1 MATEFSPEVL
11 NSLEKF
17 NQETV
22 KIEPVNSGLVKNPD
36 QQDANYWNIARDMAL
51 SAPQGVFNA
60 IEEQGDFIDE
70 NIISLGGLEFTKEQ
84 ALLLVSPQAVVD
96 LEKQKKENSKLRFQ
110 DFIPTF
116 VPPSKWKSEEYSK
129 KRQLPTFHKPE
140 TLAGNMTEG
149 ISRFLTGYAG
159 PAKFLKGAG
168 LAGTSLKGTS
178 RALVGGAVA
187 DLTVFDPN
195 EGRLSDMLIEFDS
208 PVLNNA
214 VTQYLATDKNDG
226 EMEGR
231 LKNVLEGF
239 GLGGITESIFYG
251 IKGFKQMKKTKDLDK
266 RADLQKRTDQIIK
279 DAQKGKKTKRLR
291 KLALEDNDAI
301 NTKEALKVITKS
313 KETAKKDAELWIKKI
328 LNTKSLTSGEQVL
341 RTIDNIVDNGFD
353 DITKEFLENDVLAN
367 DVALELAEIA
377 GRDQKEVLKAITK
390 EGVRSKDATVRM
402 LTNKMFLQQLGQDYI
417 DVSAKYL
424 DEFGENVDNW
434 SKESKEEMALRGK
447 VIQETT
453 YALKEQIRS
462 AARVTQA
469 GRIKVTRSGGKILEV
484 EDIAKNIKNFNANPA
499 VLAKKIK
506 DMKPKDAI
514 DEISKTKSQKFIEVF
529 NSLYINSLLSGTY
542 THAVNFL
549 SNSYELLLKPAEQI
563 AGGIVTANIRSIRTG
578 ASQYFGMMFTI
589 GDTFNA
595 VRIAFKQGDAV
606 LDPLARTQDNLRII
620 NGKAVRPISGSNLG
634 FDGRAGTW
642 IDRLGLI
649 SELPTRL
656 LMSSDELFKQ
666 LNYRGRL
673 FANAIDNTLELG
685 LDVSSKEGKANIDRI
700 FKEGFDKNGMANVKD
715 NPIAAESLQQARVA
729 TFTNSLE
736 DGRLLNIGGSW
747 QKFLRNSPYL
757 RFLTP
762 FVRTPT
768 NLWRQFETRIPVYGS
783 FTKPMRDL
791 WRTGDRRARA
801 EVLGRQVFGISA
813 ALYAFHL
820 TQSSV
825 KDKNG
830 NIYPKITGN
839 GPKDFNIKKTWMNNG
854 WQPYSIAE
862 VKDDGTITYKQ
873 YNRMDPRF
881 YLFGIAADI
890 NENNLSIN
898 DEDKENMF
906 AVMALSAMRSAI
918 NKSYVRG
925 LSDAFELAQ
934 RTTPEN
940 LEKYIGRQFAN
951 AIPYQALIGQGIPGI
966 TEYDSD
972 MLEARSFVDEII
984 KKTPLI
990 TKTDYLE
997 PRRDILTGEPI
1008 VRNPNAVY
1016 FNPEGAIS
1024 FLSFTQGPILVGK
1037 ESQLKDDPVVLEI
1050 ARLKVPL
1057 SEPRKIIDKVEL
1069 LDYKIDGQSA
1079 YGYWTERVG
1088 KTKIR
1093 GLTLK
1098 EKLATTFESLSYKR
1112 QQDGNLDFD
1121 GNKKRIIQRIF
1132 EVYKKQAFGDVLEK
1146 YEQLNEDLLNA
1157 KKEKYGFLQPMR
1169 LGDVKEQPKELLP
1182 RQ

>member
-70 NIISLGGLEFTKEQ
+70 NIISLGGLEFGDK
-84 ALLLVSPQAVVD
+84 D
-96 LEKQKKENSKLRFQ
+96 GKLTFK

-251 IKGFKQMKKTKDLDK
+251 IKGFKQMKKTKDLEK
-266 RADLQKRTDQIIK
+266 RAVLQKKTDLVIK

-291 KLALEDNDAI
+291 KLALENNDAI
-301 NTKEALKVITKS
+301 DTKEALKVITKS

-417 DVSAKYL
+417 DVSKKYL

-563 AGGIVTANIRSIRTG
+563 AGGIVTANVRSIRTG

>member
-36 QQDANYWNIARDMAL
+36 QEDANYWNIARDMAL

-60 IEEQGDFIDE
+60 IEEQGDFLDE
-70 NIISLGGLEFTKEQ
+70 NIISLGGLEFGDQ
-84 ALLLVSPQAVVD
+84 D
-96 LEKQKKENSKLRFQ
+96 GKLTFK

-116 VPPSKWKSEEYSK
+116 VPPSKWKTEEYSK

-159 PAKFLKGAG
+159 PAKFLKSAG
-168 LAGTSLKGTS
+168 LGGTAIRRTG
-178 RALVGGAVA
+178 RALIGGAVA

-195 EGRLSDMLIEFDS
+195 EGRLSDMLVEFDS

-214 VTQYLATDKNDG
+214 VTQYLATDKEDG

-231 LKNVLEGF
+231 LKNVLEGMA
-239 GLGGITESIFYG
+239 LGGVAESIFYG
-251 IKGFKQMKKTKDLDK
+251 IKGFKQMKKTKDLEK
-266 RADLQKRTDQIIK
+266 RAVLQKKTDQVIK

-291 KLALEDNDAI
+291 KLALENNDAI

-341 RTIDNIVDNGFD
+341 RTIDNVVDNGFD
-353 DITKEFLENDVLAN
+353 DITKEFLENDKLAN
-367 DVALELAEIA
+367 EVALELAEIA

-390 EGVRSKDATVRM
+390 EGVRSKDGTVRM
-402 LTNKMFLQQLGQDYI
+402 LTNKMFLQQLGQDFI
-417 DVSAKYL
+417 DVSKRYL

-434 SKESKEEMALRGK
+434 SKQSKEEIALRGK
-447 VIQETT
+447 VIQEVT
-453 YALKEQIRS
+453 YALKEQIRN
-462 AARVTQA
+462 AARITQA
-469 GRIKVTRSGGKILEV
+469 GNIKVTRSGGKILEV

-506 DMKPKDAI
+506 DMKPKDAVN
-514 DEISKTKSQKFIEVF
+514 EISKTRSQKAIEVF

-563 AGGIVTANIRSIRTG
+563 AGGIVTANMRSIRTG

-595 VRIAFKQGDAV
+595 VRIAFKQGDAI

-642 IDRLGLI
+642 IDRLGI
-649 SELPTRL
+649 IAELPTRL

-673 FANAIDNTLELG
+673 YANAVDNTLELG
-685 LDVSSKEGKANIDRI
+685 LDISSKEGRANIDRI

-768 NLWRQFETRIPVYGS
+768 NLWRQFETRIPVYGA

-813 ALYAFHL
+813 ALYAYHL
-820 TQSSV
+820 TQASV

-839 GPKDFNIKKTWMNNG
+839 GPKDFNIKKTWLNNG
-854 WQPYSIAE
+854 WQPYSIARE
-862 VKDDGTITYKQ
+862 NEDGTITYLQ

-890 NENNLSIN
+890 NENSLSIN

-906 AVMALSAMRSAI
+906 AVMGLSAMRSAI

-940 LEKYIGRQFAN
+940 LEKYVGRQFAN

-966 TEYDSD
+966 TEYDTD
-972 MLEARSFVDEII
+972 MLEARGFVDEII

-997 PRRDILTGEPI
+997 PRRDILTGDPI
-1008 VRNPNAVY
+1008 VRNPNSIY
-1016 FNPEGAIS
+1016 FNPEGGIS

-1037 ESQLKDDPVVLEI
+1037 ESQLKDDPVTLEI
-1050 ARLKVPL
+1050 ARLKVIL
-1057 SEPRKIIDKVEL
+1057 SEPKKIIDNIEL

-1079 YGYWTERVG
+1079 YDYWTERVG
-1088 KTKIR
+1088 KTKVR

-1098 EKLATTFESLSYKR
+1098 EKLERTFESLSYKR

-1132 EVYKKQAFGDVLEK
+1132 EVHKKQAFDDVLEK
-1146 YEQLNEDLLNA
+1146 YKKLEEDLLNA

>member
-36 QQDANYWNIARDMAL
+36 QEDANYWNIARDMAL

-60 IEEQGDFIDE
+60 IEEQGDFLDE
-70 NIISLGGLEFTKEQ
+70 NIISLGGLEFGDQ
-84 ALLLVSPQAVVD
+84 D
-96 LEKQKKENSKLRFQ
+96 GKLTFK

-116 VPPSKWKSEEYSK
+116 VPPSKWKTEEYSK

-168 LAGTSLKGTS
+168 LGGTAIRRTG
-178 RALVGGAVA
+178 RALIGGAVA

-195 EGRLSDMLIEFDS
+195 EGRLSDMLVEFDS

-214 VTQYLATDKNDG
+214 VTQYLATDKEDG

-231 LKNVLEGF
+231 LKNVLEGMA
-239 GLGGITESIFYG
+239 LGGVAESIFYG
-251 IKGFKQMKKTKDLDK
+251 IKGFKQMKKTKDLEK
-266 RADLQKRTDQIIK
+266 RAVLQKKTDQVIK

-291 KLALEDNDAI
+291 KLALENNDAI

-341 RTIDNIVDNGFD
+341 RTIDNVVDNGFD
-353 DITKEFLENDVLAN
+353 DITKEFLENDKLAN
-367 DVALELAEIA
+367 EVALELAEIA

-390 EGVRSKDATVRM
+390 EGVRSKDGTVRM
-402 LTNKMFLQQLGQDYI
+402 LTNKMFLQQLGQDFI
-417 DVSAKYL
+417 DVSKRYL

-434 SKESKEEMALRGK
+434 SKQSKEEIALRGK
-447 VIQETT
+447 VIQEVT
-453 YALKEQIRS
+453 YALKEQIRN
-462 AARVTQA
+462 AARITQA
-469 GRIKVTRSGGKILEV
+469 GNIKVTRSGGKILEV

-506 DMKPKDAI
+506 DMKPKDAVN
-514 DEISKTKSQKFIEVF
+514 EISKTRSQKAIEVF

-563 AGGIVTANIRSIRTG
+563 AGGIVTANMRSIRTG

-595 VRIAFKQGDAV
+595 VRIAFKQGDAI

-642 IDRLGLI
+642 IDRLGI
-649 SELPTRL
+649 IAELPTRL

-673 FANAIDNTLELG
+673 YANAVDNTLELG
-685 LDVSSKEGKANIDRI
+685 LDISSKEGRANIDRI

-768 NLWRQFETRIPVYGS
+768 NLWRQFETRIPVYGA

-813 ALYAFHL
+813 ALYAYHL
-820 TQSSV
+820 TQASV

-839 GPKDFNIKKTWMNNG
+839 GPKDFNIKKTWLNNG
-854 WQPYSIAE
+854 WQPYSIARE
-862 VKDDGTITYKQ
+862 NKDGTITYLQ

-890 NENNLSIN
+890 NENSLSIN

-906 AVMALSAMRSAI
+906 AVMGLSAMRSAI

-940 LEKYIGRQFAN
+940 LEKYVGRQFAN

-966 TEYDSD
+966 TEYDTD
-972 MLEARSFVDEII
+972 MLEARGFVDELI

-1008 VRNPNAVY
+1008 VRNPNSIY
-1016 FNPEGAIS
+1016 FNPEGGIS

-1037 ESQLKDDPVVLEI
+1037 ESQLKDDPVTLEI
-1050 ARLKVPL
+1050 ARLKVAL
-1057 SEPRKIIDKVEL
+1057 SEPRKIIDNIEL

-1079 YGYWTERVG
+1079 YDYWTERVG
-1088 KTKIR
+1088 KTKVR

-1098 EKLATTFESLSYKR
+1098 EKLERTFESLSYKR

-1132 EVYKKQAFGDVLEK
+1132 EVHKKQAFGDVLEK
-1146 YEQLNEDLLNA
+1146 YKKLEEDLLNA

>member
-36 QQDANYWNIARDMAL
+36 QEDANYWNIARDMAL

-60 IEEQGDFIDE
+60 IEEQGDFLDE
-70 NIISLGGLEFTKEQ
+70 NIISLGGLEFGDQ
-84 ALLLVSPQAVVD
+84 D
-96 LEKQKKENSKLRFQ
+96 GKLTFK

-116 VPPSKWKSEEYSK
+116 VPPSKWKTEEYSK

-168 LAGTSLKGTS
+168 LGGTAIRRTG
-178 RALVGGAVA
+178 RALIGGAVA

-195 EGRLSDMLIEFDS
+195 EGRLSDMLVEFDS

-214 VTQYLATDKNDG
+214 VTQYLATDKEDG

-231 LKNVLEGF
+231 LKNVLEGMA
-239 GLGGITESIFYG
+239 LGGVAESIFYG
-251 IKGFKQMKKTKDLDK
+251 IKGFKQMKKTKDLEK
-266 RADLQKRTDQIIK
+266 RAVLQKKTDLVIK

-291 KLALEDNDAI
+291 KLALENNDAI
-301 NTKEALKVITKS
+301 DTKEALKVITKS

-341 RTIDNIVDNGFD
+341 RTIDNVVDNGFD
-353 DITKEFLENDVLAN
+353 NITKEFLENDKLAN
-367 DVALELAEIA
+367 EVALELAEIA

-390 EGVRSKDATVRM
+390 EGVRSKDGTVRM
-402 LTNKMFLQQLGQDYI
+402 LTNKMFLQQLGQDFI
-417 DVSAKYL
+417 DVSKKYL

-434 SKESKEEMALRGK
+434 SKQSKEEIALRGK
-447 VIQETT
+447 VIQEVT
-453 YALKEQIRS
+453 YALKEQIRN
-462 AARVTQA
+462 AARITQA
-469 GRIKVTRSGGKILEV
+469 GNIKVTRSGGKILEV

-506 DMKPKDAI
+506 DMKPKDAVN
-514 DEISKTKSQKFIEVF
+514 EISKTRSQKGIEVF

-563 AGGIVTANIRSIRTG
+563 AGGIVTANMRSIRTG

-595 VRIAFKQGDAV
+595 VRIAFKQGDAI

-642 IDRLGLI
+642 IDRLGI
-649 SELPTRL
+649 IAELPTRL

-673 FANAIDNTLELG
+673 YANAVDNTLELG
-685 LDVSSKEGKANIDRI
+685 LDISSKEGRANIDRI

-783 FTKPMRDL
+783 FTKPMKDL

-813 ALYAFHL
+813 ALYAWHL
-820 TQSSV
+820 TQASV

-839 GPKDFNIKKTWMNNG
+839 GPKDFDIKKTWMNNG
-854 WQPYSIAE
+854 WQPYSIARE
-862 VKDDGTITYKQ
+862 NEDGTITYLQ

-881 YLFGIAADI
+881 YLFGIAADMS
-890 NENNLSIN
+890 ENSNSIN
-898 DEDKENMF
+898 DEDKESMF
-906 AVMALSAMRSAI
+906 AVIGLSAMRSAI

-925 LSDAFELAQ
+925 LSDTFELMQ
-934 RTTPEN
+934 RTTPEK
-940 LEKYIGRQFAN
+940 LEKYVGRQFAN

-966 TEYDSD
+966 TEYDTD
-972 MLEARSFVDEII
+972 MLEARGFVDELI

-1008 VRNPNAVY
+1008 VRNPNSIY
-1016 FNPEGAIS
+1016 FNPEGGIS

-1037 ESQLKDDPVVLEI
+1037 KSQLKDDPVTLEI
-1050 ARLKVPL
+1050 ARLKVAL
-1057 SEPRKIIDKVEL
+1057 SEPRKIIDNIEL

-1079 YGYWTERVG
+1079 YDYWTERVG
-1088 KTKIR
+1088 KTKVR

-1098 EKLATTFESLSYKR
+1098 EKLERTFESLSYKR

-1132 EVYKKQAFGDVLEK
+1132 EVHKKQAFGDVLEK
-1146 YEQLNEDLLNA
+1146 YKKLEEDLLNA

>member
-417 DVSAKYL
+417 DISKKYL

-906 AVMALSAMRSAI
+906 SVMALSAMRSAI

-1169 LGDVKEQPKELLP
+1169 LGDVKEQSKELLP

>member
-417 DVSAKYL
+417 DISKKYL

>member
-36 QQDANYWNIARDMAL
+36 QEDANYWNIARDMAL

-60 IEEQGDFIDE
+60 IEEQGDFLDE
-70 NIISLGGLEFTKEQ
+70 NIISLGGLEFGDQ
-84 ALLLVSPQAVVD
+84 D
-96 LEKQKKENSKLRFQ
+96 GKLTFK

-116 VPPSKWKSEEYSK
+116 VPPSKWKTEEYSK

-168 LAGTSLKGTS
+168 LGGTAIRRTG
-178 RALVGGAVA
+178 RALIGGAVA

-195 EGRLSDMLIEFDS
+195 EGRLSDMLVEFDS

-214 VTQYLATDKNDG
+214 VTQYLATDKEDG

-231 LKNVLEGF
+231 LKNVLEGMA
-239 GLGGITESIFYG
+239 LGGVAESIFYG
-251 IKGFKQMKKTKDLDK
+251 IKGFKQMKKTKDLEK
-266 RADLQKRTDQIIK
+266 RAVLQKKTDLVIK

-291 KLALEDNDAI
+291 KLALENNDAI

-341 RTIDNIVDNGFD
+341 RTIDNVVDNGFD
-353 DITKEFLENDVLAN
+353 DITKEFLENDKLAN
-367 DVALELAEIA
+367 EVALELAEIA

-390 EGVRSKDATVRM
+390 EGVRSKDGTVRM
-402 LTNKMFLQQLGQDYI
+402 LTNKMFLQQLGQDFI
-417 DVSAKYL
+417 DVSKKYL

-434 SKESKEEMALRGK
+434 SKQSKEEIALRGK
-447 VIQETT
+447 VIQEVT
-453 YALKEQIRS
+453 YALKEQIRN
-462 AARVTQA
+462 AARITQA
-469 GRIKVTRSGGKILEV
+469 GNIKVTRSGGKILEV

-506 DMKPKDAI
+506 DMKPKDAVN
-514 DEISKTKSQKFIEVF
+514 EISKTRSQKAIEVF

-563 AGGIVTANIRSIRTG
+563 AGGIVTANMRSIRTG

-595 VRIAFKQGDAV
+595 VRIAFKQGDAI

-642 IDRLGLI
+642 IDRLGI
-649 SELPTRL
+649 IAELPTRL

-673 FANAIDNTLELG
+673 YANAVDNTLELG
-685 LDVSSKEGKANIDRI
+685 LDISSKEGRANIDRI

-768 NLWRQFETRIPVYGS
+768 NLWRQFETRIPVYGA

-813 ALYAFHL
+813 ALYAYHL
-820 TQSSV
+820 TQASV

-839 GPKDFNIKKTWMNNG
+839 GPKDFNIKKTWLNNG
-854 WQPYSIAE
+854 WQPYSIARE
-862 VKDDGTITYKQ
+862 NEDGTITYLQ

-881 YLFGIAADI
+881 YLFGIAADMS
-890 NENNLSIN
+890 ENSNSIN
-898 DEDKENMF
+898 DEDKESMF
-906 AVMALSAMRSAI
+906 AVIGLSAMRSAI

-940 LEKYIGRQFAN
+940 LEKYVGRQFAN

-966 TEYDSD
+966 TEYDTD
-972 MLEARSFVDEII
+972 MLEARGFVDELI

-997 PRRDILTGEPI
+997 PRRDILTGDPI
-1008 VRNPNAVY
+1008 VRNPNSIY
-1016 FNPEGAIS
+1016 FNPEGGIS

-1037 ESQLKDDPVVLEI
+1037 ESQLKDDPVTLEI
-1050 ARLKVPL
+1050 ARLKVAL
-1057 SEPRKIIDKVEL
+1057 SEPRKIIDNIEL

-1079 YGYWTERVG
+1079 YDYWTERVG
-1088 KTKIR
+1088 KTKVR

-1098 EKLATTFESLSYKR
+1098 EKLERTFESLSYKR

-1132 EVYKKQAFGDVLEK
+1132 EVHKKQAFGDVLEK
-1146 YEQLNEDLLNA
+1146 YKKLEEDLLNA

>member
-36 QQDANYWNIARDMAL
+36 QEDANYWNIARDMAL

-60 IEEQGDFIDE
+60 IEEQGDFLDE
-70 NIISLGGLEFTKEQ
+70 NIISLGGLEFGDQ
-84 ALLLVSPQAVVD
+84 D
-96 LEKQKKENSKLRFQ
+96 GKLTFK

-116 VPPSKWKSEEYSK
+116 VPPSKWKTEEYSK

-168 LAGTSLKGTS
+168 LGGTAIRRTG
-178 RALVGGAVA
+178 RALIGGAVA

-195 EGRLSDMLIEFDS
+195 EGRLSDMLVEFDS

-214 VTQYLATDKNDG
+214 VTQYLATDKEDG

-231 LKNVLEGF
+231 LKNVLEGMA
-239 GLGGITESIFYG
+239 LGGVAESIFYG
-251 IKGFKQMKKTKDLDK
+251 IKGFKQMKKTKDLEK
-266 RADLQKRTDQIIK
+266 RAVLQKKTDQVIK

-291 KLALEDNDAI
+291 KLALENNDAI
-301 NTKEALKVITKS
+301 DTKEALKVITKS

-353 DITKEFLENDVLAN
+353 DITKEFLENDKLAN
-367 DVALELAEIA
+367 EVALELAEIA

-390 EGVRSKDATVRM
+390 EGVRSKDGTVRM
-402 LTNKMFLQQLGQDYI
+402 LTNKMFLQQLGQDFI
-417 DVSAKYL
+417 DVSKKYL

-434 SKESKEEMALRGK
+434 SKESKEEIALRGK
-447 VIQETT
+447 VIQEVT
-453 YALKEQIRS
+453 YALKEQIRN
-462 AARVTQA
+462 AARITQA
-469 GRIKVTRSGGKILEV
+469 GNIKVTRSGGKILEV

-499 VLAKKIK
+499 VLAKKLK

-514 DEISKTKSQKFIEVF
+514 NEISKTRSQKAIEVF

-563 AGGIVTANIRSIRTG
+563 AGGILTANMRSIRTG

-595 VRIAFKQGDAV
+595 VRIAFKQGDAI

-642 IDRLGLI
+642 IDRLGI
-649 SELPTRL
+649 IAELPTRL

-673 FANAIDNTLELG
+673 YANAVNNTLELG
-685 LDVSSKEGKANIDRI
+685 LDISSKEGRANIDRI

-715 NPIAAESLQQARVA
+715 NDIAADALQQSRVA

-768 NLWRQFETRIPVYGS
+768 NLWRQFETRIPVYGA

-813 ALYAFHL
+813 ALYAYHL

-839 GPKDFNIKKTWMNNG
+839 GPKDFNIKKTWLNNG
-854 WQPYSIAE
+854 WQPYSIARE
-862 VKDDGTITYKQ
+862 NEDGTITYLQ

-890 NENNLSIN
+890 NENSLSIN

-906 AVMALSAMRSAI
+906 AVMGLSAMRSAI

-966 TEYDSD
+966 TEYDTD
-972 MLEARSFVDEII
+972 MLEARGFVDEII

-1008 VRNPNAVY
+1008 VRNPNSIY
-1016 FNPEGAIS
+1016 FNPEGGIS

-1037 ESQLKDDPVVLEI
+1037 ESQLKDDPVTLEI
-1050 ARLKVPL
+1050 ARLKVAL
-1057 SEPRKIIDKVEL
+1057 SEPRKIIDNIEL

-1079 YGYWTERVG
+1079 YDYWTERVG
-1088 KTKIR
+1088 KTKVR

-1098 EKLATTFESLSYKR
+1098 EKLERTFESLSYKR

-1132 EVYKKQAFGDVLEK
+1132 EVHKKQAFGDVLEK
-1146 YEQLNEDLLNA
+1146 YKKLEEDLLNA

>member
-36 QQDANYWNIARDMAL
+36 QEDANYWNIARDMAL

-60 IEEQGDFIDE
+60 IEEQGDFLDE
-70 NIISLGGLEFTKEQ
+70 NIISLGGLEFGDQ
-84 ALLLVSPQAVVD
+84 D
-96 LEKQKKENSKLRFQ
+96 GKLTFK

-116 VPPSKWKSEEYSK
+116 VPPSKWKTEEYSK

-168 LAGTSLKGTS
+168 LGGTAIRRTG
-178 RALVGGAVA
+178 RALIGGAVA

-195 EGRLSDMLIEFDS
+195 EGRLSDMLVEFDS

-214 VTQYLATDKNDG
+214 VTQYLATDKEDC

-231 LKNVLEGF
+231 LKNVLEGMA
-239 GLGGITESIFYG
+239 LGGLAESIFYG
-251 IKGFKQMKKTKDLDK
+251 IKGFKQMKKTKDLEK
-266 RADLQKRTDQIIK
+266 RAVLQKKTDQVIK

-291 KLALEDNDAI
+291 KLALENNDAI
-301 NTKEALKVITKS
+301 DTKEALKVITKS

-353 DITKEFLENDVLAN
+353 DITKEFLENDKLAN
-367 DVALELAEIA
+367 EVALELAEIA

-390 EGVRSKDATVRM
+390 EGVRSKDGTVRM
-402 LTNKMFLQQLGQDYI
+402 LTNKMFLQQLGQDFI
-417 DVSAKYL
+417 DVSKKYL

-434 SKESKEEMALRGK
+434 SKQSKEEIALRGK
-447 VIQETT
+447 VIQEVT
-453 YALKEQIRS
+453 YALKEQIRN
-462 AARVTQA
+462 AARITQA
-469 GRIKVTRSGGKILEV
+469 GNIKVTRSGGKILEV

-514 DEISKTKSQKFIEVF
+514 NEISKTRSQKAIEVF

-563 AGGIVTANIRSIRTG
+563 AGGILTANMRSIRTG

-595 VRIAFKQGDAV
+595 VRIAFKQGDAI

-642 IDRLGLI
+642 IDRLGI
-649 SELPTRL
+649 IAELPTRL

-673 FANAIDNTLELG
+673 YANAVNNTLELG
-685 LDVSSKEGKANIDRI
+685 LDISSKEGRANIDRI

-715 NPIAAESLQQARVA
+715 NDIAADALQQSRVA

-768 NLWRQFETRIPVYGS
+768 NLWRQFETRIPVYGA

-813 ALYAFHL
+813 ALYAYHL
-820 TQSSV
+820 TQASV

-839 GPKDFNIKKTWMNNG
+839 GPKDFNIKKTWLNNG
-854 WQPYSIAE
+854 WQPYSIARE
-862 VKDDGTITYKQ
+862 NEDGTITYLQ

-890 NENNLSIN
+890 NENSLSIN

-906 AVMALSAMRSAI
+906 AVMGLSAMRSAI

-966 TEYDSD
+966 TEYDTD
-972 MLEARSFVDEII
+972 MLEARGFVDEII

-1008 VRNPNAVY
+1008 VRNPNSIY
-1016 FNPEGAIS
+1016 FNPEGGIS

-1037 ESQLKDDPVVLEI
+1037 ESQLKDDPVTLEI
-1050 ARLKVPL
+1050 ARLKVAL
-1057 SEPRKIIDKVEL
+1057 SEPRKIIDNIEL

-1079 YGYWTERVG
+1079 YDYWTERVG
-1088 KTKIR
+1088 KTKVR

-1098 EKLATTFESLSYKR
+1098 EKLERTFESLSYKR

-1132 EVYKKQAFGDVLEK
+1132 EVHKKQAFDDVLEK
-1146 YEQLNEDLLNA
+1146 YKKLEEDLLNA

>member
-36 QQDANYWNIARDMAL
+36 QEDANYWNIARDMAL

-60 IEEQGDFIDE
+60 IEEQGDFLDE
-70 NIISLGGLEFTKEQ
+70 NIISLGGLEFGDQ
-84 ALLLVSPQAVVD
+84 D
-96 LEKQKKENSKLRFQ
+96 GKLTFK

-116 VPPSKWKSEEYSK
+116 VPPSKWKTEEYSK

-159 PAKFLKGAG
+159 PAKFLKSAG
-168 LAGTSLKGTS
+168 LGGTAIRRTG
-178 RALVGGAVA
+178 RALIGGAVA

-195 EGRLSDMLIEFDS
+195 EGRLSDMLVEFDS

-214 VTQYLATDKNDG
+214 VTQYLATDKEDG

-231 LKNVLEGF
+231 LKNVLEGMA
-239 GLGGITESIFYG
+239 LGGVAESIFYG
-251 IKGFKQMKKTKDLDK
+251 IKGFKQMKKTKDLEK
-266 RADLQKRTDQIIK
+266 RAVLQKKTDLVIK

-291 KLALEDNDAI
+291 KLALENNDAI
-301 NTKEALKVITKS
+301 DTKEALKVITKS

-341 RTIDNIVDNGFD
+341 RTIDNVVDNGFD
-353 DITKEFLENDVLAN
+353 DITKEFLENDKLAN
-367 DVALELAEIA
+367 EVALELAEIA

-390 EGVRSKDATVRM
+390 EGVRSKDGTVRM
-402 LTNKMFLQQLGQDYI
+402 LTNKMFLQQLGQDFI
-417 DVSAKYL
+417 DVSKRYL

-434 SKESKEEMALRGK
+434 SKQSKEEIALRGK
-447 VIQETT
+447 VIQEVT
-453 YALKEQIRS
+453 YALKEQIRN
-462 AARVTQA
+462 AARITQA
-469 GRIKVTRSGGKILEV
+469 GNIKVTRSGGKILEV

-506 DMKPKDAI
+506 DMKPKDAVN
-514 DEISKTKSQKFIEVF
+514 EISKTRSQKAIEVF

-563 AGGIVTANIRSIRTG
+563 AGGIVTANMRSIRTG

-595 VRIAFKQGDAV
+595 VRIAFKQGDAI

-642 IDRLGLI
+642 IDRLGI
-649 SELPTRL
+649 IAELPTRL

-673 FANAIDNTLELG
+673 YANAVDNTLELG
-685 LDVSSKEGKANIDRI
+685 LDISSKEGRANIDRI

-783 FTKPMRDL
+783 FTKPMKDL

-813 ALYAFHL
+813 ALYAYHL
-820 TQSSV
+820 TQASV

-839 GPKDFNIKKTWMNNG
+839 GPKDFNIKKTWLNNG
-854 WQPYSIAE
+854 WQPYSIARE
-862 VKDDGTITYKQ
+862 NEDGTITYLQ

-890 NENNLSIN
+890 NENSLSIN

-906 AVMALSAMRSAI
+906 AVMGLSAMRSAI

-940 LEKYIGRQFAN
+940 LEKYVGRQFAN

-966 TEYDSD
+966 TEYDTD
-972 MLEARSFVDEII
+972 MLEARGFVDEII

-997 PRRDILTGEPI
+997 PRRDILTGDPI
-1008 VRNPNAVY
+1008 VRNPNSIY
-1016 FNPEGAIS
+1016 FNPEGGIS

-1037 ESQLKDDPVVLEI
+1037 ESQLKDDPVTLEI
-1050 ARLKVPL
+1050 ARLKVAL
-1057 SEPRKIIDKVEL
+1057 SEPRKIIDNIEL

-1079 YGYWTERVG
+1079 YDYWTERVG
-1088 KTKIR
+1088 KTKVR

-1098 EKLATTFESLSYKR
+1098 EKLERTFESLSYKR

-1132 EVYKKQAFGDVLEK
+1132 EVHKKQAFGDVLEK
-1146 YEQLNEDLLNA
+1146 YKKLEEDLLNA

>member
-36 QQDANYWNIARDMAL
+36 QEDANYWNIARDMAL

-60 IEEQGDFIDE
+60 IEEQGDFLDE
-70 NIISLGGLEFTKEQ
+70 NIISLGGLEFGDQ
-84 ALLLVSPQAVVD
+84 D
-96 LEKQKKENSKLRFQ
+96 GKLTFK

-116 VPPSKWKSEEYSK
+116 VPPSKWKTEEYSK

-168 LAGTSLKGTS
+168 LGGTAIRRTG
-178 RALVGGAVA
+178 RALIGGAVA

-195 EGRLSDMLIEFDS
+195 EGRLSDMLVEFDS

-214 VTQYLATDKNDG
+214 VTQYLATDKEDG

-231 LKNVLEGF
+231 LKNVLEGMA
-239 GLGGITESIFYG
+239 LGGVAESIFYG
-251 IKGFKQMKKTKDLDK
+251 IKGFKQMKKTKDLEK
-266 RADLQKRTDQIIK
+266 RAVLQKKTDLVIK

-291 KLALEDNDAI
+291 KLALENNDAI
-301 NTKEALKVITKS
+301 DTKEALKVITKS

-341 RTIDNIVDNGFD
+341 RTIDNVVDNGFD
-353 DITKEFLENDVLAN
+353 DITKEFLENDKLAN
-367 DVALELAEIA
+367 EVALELAEIA

-390 EGVRSKDATVRM
+390 EGVRSKDGTVRM
-402 LTNKMFLQQLGQDYI
+402 LTNKMFLQQLGQDFI
-417 DVSAKYL
+417 DVSKKYL

-434 SKESKEEMALRGK
+434 SKQSKEEIALRGR
-447 VIQETT
+447 VIQEVT
-453 YALKEQIRS
+453 YALKEQIRN
-462 AARVTQA
+462 AARITQA
-469 GRIKVTRSGGKILEV
+469 GNIKVTRSGGKILEV

-506 DMKPKDAI
+506 DMKPKDAVNV
-514 DEISKTKSQKFIEVF
+514 ISKTRSQKGIEVF

-563 AGGIVTANIRSIRTG
+563 AGGIVTANMRSIRTG

-595 VRIAFKQGDAV
+595 VRIAFKQGDAI

-634 FDGRAGTW
+634 FEGKAGTW
-642 IDRLGLI
+642 IDRLGI
-649 SELPTRL
+649 IAELPTRL

-673 FANAIDNTLELG
+673 YANAVDNTLELG
-685 LDVSSKEGKANIDRI
+685 LDISSKEGRANIDRI

-715 NPIAAESLQQARVA
+715 NPIAAEALQQARVA

-783 FTKPMRDL
+783 FTKPMKDL

-813 ALYAFHL
+813 ALYAWHL
-820 TQSSV
+820 TQASV

-839 GPKDFNIKKTWMNNG
+839 GPKDFDIKKTWMNNG
-854 WQPYSIAE
+854 WQPYSIARE
-862 VKDDGTITYKQ
+862 NKDGTITYLQ

-881 YLFGIAADI
+881 YLFGIAADMS
-890 NENNLSIN
+890 ENSNSIN

-906 AVMALSAMRSAI
+906 AVIGLSAMRSAI

-925 LSDAFELAQ
+925 LSDTFELMQ
-934 RTTPEN
+934 RTTPEK
-940 LEKYIGRQFAN
+940 LEKYVGRQFAN

-966 TEYDSD
+966 TEYDTD
-972 MLEARSFVDEII
+972 MLEARGFVDELI

-1008 VRNPNAVY
+1008 VRNPNSIY
-1016 FNPEGAIS
+1016 FNPEGGIS

-1037 ESQLKDDPVVLEI
+1037 KSQLKDDPVTLEI
-1050 ARLKVPL
+1050 ARLKVAL
-1057 SEPRKIIDKVEL
+1057 SEPRKIIDNIEL

-1079 YGYWTERVG
+1079 YDYWTERVG
-1088 KTKIR
+1088 KTKVR

-1098 EKLATTFESLSYKR
+1098 EKLERTFESLSYKR

-1132 EVYKKQAFGDVLEK
+1132 EVHKKQAFGDVLEK
-1146 YEQLNEDLLNA
+1146 YKKLEEDLLNA

-1169 LGDVKEQPKELLP
+1169 LGDVKDQPKELLP

>member
-1 MATEFSPEVL
+1 
-11 NSLEKF
+11 
-17 NQETV
+17 
-22 KIEPVNSGLVKNPD
+22 
-36 QQDANYWNIARDMAL
+36 
-51 SAPQGVFNA
+51 
-60 IEEQGDFIDE
+60 
-70 NIISLGGLEFTKEQ
+70 
-84 ALLLVSPQAVVD
+84 
-96 LEKQKKENSKLRFQ
+96 
-110 DFIPTF
+110 
-116 VPPSKWKSEEYSK
+116 
-129 KRQLPTFHKPE
+129 
-140 TLAGNMTEG
+140 MTEG

-417 DVSAKYL
+417 DISKKYL

-563 AGGIVTANIRSIRTG
+563 AGGIVTANVRSIRTG

>member
-70 NIISLGGLEFTKEQ
+70 NIISLGGLEFGDK
-84 ALLLVSPQAVVD
+84 D
-96 LEKQKKENSKLRFQ
+96 GKLTFK

-563 AGGIVTANIRSIRTG
+563 AGGIVTANVRSIRTG

-906 AVMALSAMRSAI
+906 SVMALSAMRSAI

>member
-417 DVSAKYL
+417 DVSKKYL

-563 AGGIVTANIRSIRTG
+563 AGGIVTANVRSIRTG

>member
-36 QQDANYWNIARDMAL
+36 QEDANYWNIARDMAL

-60 IEEQGDFIDE
+60 IEEQGDFLDE
-70 NIISLGGLEFTKEQ
+70 NIISLGGLEFGDQ
-84 ALLLVSPQAVVD
+84 D
-96 LEKQKKENSKLRFQ
+96 GKLTFK

-116 VPPSKWKSEEYSK
+116 VPPSKWKTEEYSK

-168 LAGTSLKGTS
+168 LGGTAIRRTG
-178 RALVGGAVA
+178 RALIGGAVA

-195 EGRLSDMLIEFDS
+195 EGRLSDMLVEFDS

-214 VTQYLATDKNDG
+214 VTQYLATDKEDG

-231 LKNVLEGF
+231 LKNVLEGMA
-239 GLGGITESIFYG
+239 LGGVAESIFYG
-251 IKGFKQMKKTKDLDK
+251 IKGFKQMKKTKDLEK
-266 RADLQKRTDQIIK
+266 RAVLQKKTDLVIK

-291 KLALEDNDAI
+291 KLALENNDAI

-341 RTIDNIVDNGFD
+341 RTIDNVVDNGFD
-353 DITKEFLENDVLAN
+353 DITKEFLENDKLAN
-367 DVALELAEIA
+367 EVALELAEIA

-390 EGVRSKDATVRM
+390 EGVRSKDGTVRM
-402 LTNKMFLQQLGQDYI
+402 LTNKMFLQQLGQDFI
-417 DVSAKYL
+417 DVSKKYL

-434 SKESKEEMALRGK
+434 SKESKEEIALRGK
-447 VIQETT
+447 VIQEVT
-453 YALKEQIRS
+453 YALKEQIRN
-462 AARVTQA
+462 AARITQA
-469 GRIKVTRSGGKILEV
+469 GNIKVTRSGGKILEV

-506 DMKPKDAI
+506 DMKPKDAVN
-514 DEISKTKSQKFIEVF
+514 EISKTRSQKAIEVF

-563 AGGIVTANIRSIRTG
+563 AGGIVTANMRSIRTG

-595 VRIAFKQGDAV
+595 VRIAFKQGDAI

-642 IDRLGLI
+642 IDRLGI
-649 SELPTRL
+649 IAELPTRL

-673 FANAIDNTLELG
+673 YANAVDNTLELG
-685 LDVSSKEGKANIDRI
+685 LDISSKEGRANIDRI

-768 NLWRQFETRIPVYGS
+768 NLWRQFETRIPVYGA

-813 ALYAFHL
+813 ALYAYHL

-839 GPKDFNIKKTWMNNG
+839 GPKDFNIKKTWLNNG
-854 WQPYSIAE
+854 WQPYSIARE
-862 VKDDGTITYKQ
+862 NEDGTITYLQ

-890 NENNLSIN
+890 NENSLSIN

-906 AVMALSAMRSAI
+906 AVMGLSAMRSAI

-940 LEKYIGRQFAN
+940 LEKYVGRQFAN

-966 TEYDSD
+966 TEYDTD
-972 MLEARSFVDEII
+972 MLEARGFVDEII

-1008 VRNPNAVY
+1008 VRNPNSIY
-1016 FNPEGAIS
+1016 FNPEGGIS

-1037 ESQLKDDPVVLEI
+1037 ESQLKDDPVTLEI
-1050 ARLKVPL
+1050 ARLKVAL
-1057 SEPRKIIDKVEL
+1057 SEPRKIIDNIEL

-1079 YGYWTERVG
+1079 YDYWTERVG
-1088 KTKIR
+1088 KTKVR

-1098 EKLATTFESLSYKR
+1098 EKLERTFESLSYKR

-1132 EVYKKQAFGDVLEK
+1132 EVHKKQAFGDVLEK
-1146 YEQLNEDLLNA
+1146 YKKLEEDLLNA

-1169 LGDVKEQPKELLP
+1169 LGDVKDQPKELLP

>member
-36 QQDANYWNIARDMAL
+36 QEDANYWNIARDMAL

-60 IEEQGDFIDE
+60 IEEQGDFLDE
-70 NIISLGGLEFTKEQ
+70 NIISLGGLEFGDQ
-84 ALLLVSPQAVVD
+84 D
-96 LEKQKKENSKLRFQ
+96 GKLTFK

-116 VPPSKWKSEEYSK
+116 VPPSKWKTEEYSK

-168 LAGTSLKGTS
+168 LGGTAIRRTG
-178 RALVGGAVA
+178 RALIGGAVA

-195 EGRLSDMLIEFDS
+195 EGRLSDMLVEFDS

-214 VTQYLATDKNDG
+214 VTQYLATDKEDG

-231 LKNVLEGF
+231 LKNVLEGMA
-239 GLGGITESIFYG
+239 LGGVAESIFYG
-251 IKGFKQMKKTKDLDK
+251 IKGFKQMKKTKDLEK
-266 RADLQKRTDQIIK
+266 RAVLQKKTDLVIK

-291 KLALEDNDAI
+291 KLALENNDAI
-301 NTKEALKVITKS
+301 DTKEALKVITKS

-341 RTIDNIVDNGFD
+341 RTIDNVVDNGFD
-353 DITKEFLENDVLAN
+353 DITKEFLENDKLAN
-367 DVALELAEIA
+367 EVALELAEIA

-390 EGVRSKDATVRM
+390 EGVRSKDGTVRM
-402 LTNKMFLQQLGQDYI
+402 LTNKMFLQQLGQDFI
-417 DVSAKYL
+417 DVSKKYL

-434 SKESKEEMALRGK
+434 SKQSKEEIALRGK
-447 VIQETT
+447 VIQEVT
-453 YALKEQIRS
+453 YALKEQIRN
-462 AARVTQA
+462 AARITQA
-469 GRIKVTRSGGKILEV
+469 GNIKVTRSGGKILEV

-506 DMKPKDAI
+506 DMKPKDAVN
-514 DEISKTKSQKFIEVF
+514 EISKTRSQKAIEVF

-563 AGGIVTANIRSIRTG
+563 AGGIVTANMRSIRTG

-595 VRIAFKQGDAV
+595 VRIAFKQGDAI

-642 IDRLGLI
+642 IDRLGI
-649 SELPTRL
+649 IAELPTRL

-673 FANAIDNTLELG
+673 YANAVDNTLELG
-685 LDVSSKEGKANIDRI
+685 LDISSKEGRANIDRI

-768 NLWRQFETRIPVYGS
+768 NLWRQFETRIPVYGA

-813 ALYAFHL
+813 ALYAWHL
-820 TQSSV
+820 TQASV

-839 GPKDFNIKKTWMNNG
+839 GPKDFDIKKTWMNNG
-854 WQPYSIAE
+854 WQPYSIARE
-862 VKDDGTITYKQ
+862 NEDGTITYLQ

-881 YLFGIAADI
+881 YLFGIAADMS
-890 NENNLSIN
+890 ENSNSIN
-898 DEDKENMF
+898 DEDKESMF
-906 AVMALSAMRSAI
+906 AVIGLSAMRSAI

-925 LSDAFELAQ
+925 LSDTFELMQ
-934 RTTPEN
+934 RTTPEK
-940 LEKYIGRQFAN
+940 LEKYVGRQFAN

-966 TEYDSD
+966 TEYDTD
-972 MLEARSFVDEII
+972 MLEARGFVDELI

-1008 VRNPNAVY
+1008 VRNPNSIY
-1016 FNPEGAIS
+1016 FNPEGGIS

-1037 ESQLKDDPVVLEI
+1037 KSQLKDDPVTLEI
-1050 ARLKVPL
+1050 ARLKVAL
-1057 SEPRKIIDKVEL
+1057 SEPRKIIDNIEL

-1079 YGYWTERVG
+1079 YDYWTERVG
-1088 KTKIR
+1088 KTKVR

-1098 EKLATTFESLSYKR
+1098 EKLERTFESLSYKR

-1132 EVYKKQAFGDVLEK
+1132 EVHKKQAFGDVLEK
-1146 YEQLNEDLLNA
+1146 YKKLEEDLLNA
-1157 KKEKYGFLQPMR
+1157 KKEKHGFLQPMR

>member
-36 QQDANYWNIARDMAL
+36 QEDANYWNIARDMAL

-60 IEEQGDFIDE
+60 IEEQGDFLDE
-70 NIISLGGLEFTKEQ
+70 NIISLGGLEFGDQ
-84 ALLLVSPQAVVD
+84 D
-96 LEKQKKENSKLRFQ
+96 GKLTFK

-116 VPPSKWKSEEYSK
+116 VPPSKWKTEEYSK

-168 LAGTSLKGTS
+168 LGGTAIRRTG
-178 RALVGGAVA
+178 RALIGGAVA

-195 EGRLSDMLIEFDS
+195 EGRLSDMLVEFDS

-214 VTQYLATDKNDG
+214 VTQYLATDKEDG

-231 LKNVLEGF
+231 LKNVLEGMA
-239 GLGGITESIFYG
+239 LGGVAESIFYG
-251 IKGFKQMKKTKDLDK
+251 IKGFKQMKKTKDLEK
-266 RADLQKRTDQIIK
+266 RAVLQKKTDLVIK

-291 KLALEDNDAI
+291 KLALENNDAI
-301 NTKEALKVITKS
+301 DTKEALKVITKS

-341 RTIDNIVDNGFD
+341 RTIDNVVDNGFD
-353 DITKEFLENDVLAN
+353 DITKEFLENDKLAN
-367 DVALELAEIA
+367 EVALELAEIA

-390 EGVRSKDATVRM
+390 EGVRSKDGTVRM
-402 LTNKMFLQQLGQDYI
+402 LTNKMFLQQLGQDFI
-417 DVSAKYL
+417 DVSKKYL

-434 SKESKEEMALRGK
+434 SKQSKEEIALRGK
-447 VIQETT
+447 VIQEVT
-453 YALKEQIRS
+453 YALKEQIRN
-462 AARVTQA
+462 AARITQA
-469 GRIKVTRSGGKILEV
+469 GNIKVTRSGGKILEV

-506 DMKPKDAI
+506 DMKPKDAV
-514 DEISKTKSQKFIEVF
+514 DVISKTRSQKGIEVF

-563 AGGIVTANIRSIRTG
+563 AGGIVTANMRSIRTG

-595 VRIAFKQGDAV
+595 VRIAFKQGDAI

-642 IDRLGLI
+642 IDRLGI
-649 SELPTRL
+649 IAELPTRL

-673 FANAIDNTLELG
+673 YANAVDNTLELG
-685 LDVSSKEGKANIDRI
+685 LDISSKEGRANIDRI

-783 FTKPMRDL
+783 FTKPMKDL

-813 ALYAFHL
+813 ALYAWHL
-820 TQSSV
+820 TQASV

-854 WQPYSIAE
+854 WQPYSIARE
-862 VKDDGTITYKQ
+862 NKDGTITYLQ

-881 YLFGIAADI
+881 YLFGIAADMS
-890 NENNLSIN
+890 ENSNSIN

-906 AVMALSAMRSAI
+906 AVIGLSAMRSAI

-925 LSDAFELAQ
+925 LADTFELMQ
-934 RTTPEN
+934 RTTPQK
-940 LEKYIGRQFAN
+940 LEKYVGRQFAN

-966 TEYDSD
+966 TEYDTD
-972 MLEARSFVDEII
+972 MLEARGFVDELI

-1008 VRNPNAVY
+1008 VRNPNSIY
-1016 FNPEGAIS
+1016 FNPEGGIS

-1037 ESQLKDDPVVLEI
+1037 KSQLKDDPVTLEI
-1050 ARLKVPL
+1050 ARLKVGL
-1057 SEPRKIIDKVEL
+1057 SEPRKIIDNIEL

-1079 YGYWTERVG
+1079 YDYWTERVG
-1088 KTKIR
+1088 KTKVR

-1098 EKLATTFESLSYKR
+1098 EKLERTFESLSYKR

-1132 EVYKKQAFGDVLEK
+1132 EVHKKQAFGDVLEK
-1146 YEQLNEDLLNA
+1146 YKKLEEDLLNA

>member
-17 NQETV
+17 NQEIV

-36 QQDANYWNIARDMAL
+36 QEDANYWNIARDMAL

-60 IEEQGDFIDE
+60 IEEQGDFLDE
-70 NIISLGGLEFTKEQ
+70 NIISLGGLEFGDQ
-84 ALLLVSPQAVVD
+84 D
-96 LEKQKKENSKLRFQ
+96 GKLTFK

-116 VPPSKWKSEEYSK
+116 VPPSKWKTEEYSK

-159 PAKFLKGAG
+159 PAKFLKGVG
-168 LAGTSLKGTS
+168 LGGTAIRRTG
-178 RALVGGAVA
+178 RALIGGAVA

-195 EGRLSDMLIEFDS
+195 EGRLSDMLVEFDS

-214 VTQYLATDKNDG
+214 VTQYLATDKEDG

-231 LKNVLEGF
+231 LKNVLEGMA
-239 GLGGITESIFYG
+239 LGGVAESIFYG
-251 IKGFKQMKKTKDLDK
+251 IKGFKQMKKTKDLEK
-266 RADLQKRTDQIIK
+266 RAVLQKKTDLVIK

-291 KLALEDNDAI
+291 KLALENNDAI
-301 NTKEALKVITKS
+301 DTKEALKVITKS

-341 RTIDNIVDNGFD
+341 RTIDNVVDNGFD
-353 DITKEFLENDVLAN
+353 DITKEFLENDKLAN
-367 DVALELAEIA
+367 EVALELAEIA

-390 EGVRSKDATVRM
+390 EGVRSKDGTVRM
-402 LTNKMFLQQLGQDYI
+402 LTNKMFLQQLGQDFI
-417 DVSAKYL
+417 DVSKKYL

-434 SKESKEEMALRGK
+434 SKQSKEEIALRGR
-447 VIQETT
+447 VIQEVT
-453 YALKEQIRS
+453 YALKEQIRN
-462 AARVTQA
+462 AARITQA
-469 GRIKVTRSGGKILEV
+469 GNIKVTRSGGKILEV

-506 DMKPKDAI
+506 DMKPKDAVN
-514 DEISKTKSQKFIEVF
+514 EISKTRSQKAIEVF

-563 AGGIVTANIRSIRTG
+563 AGGIVTANMRSIRTG

-595 VRIAFKQGDAV
+595 VRIAFKQGDAI

-634 FDGRAGTW
+634 FDGKAGTW
-642 IDRLGLI
+642 IDRLGI
-649 SELPTRL
+649 IAELPTRL

-666 LNYRGRL
+666 LNYRGRMY
-673 FANAIDNTLELG
+673 ANAVDNTLELG
-685 LDVSSKEGKANIDRI
+685 LDISSKEGRANIDRI

-768 NLWRQFETRIPVYGS
+768 NLWRQFETRIPVYGA

-813 ALYAFHL
+813 ALYAYHL

-839 GPKDFNIKKTWMNNG
+839 GPKDFNIKKTWLNNG
-854 WQPYSIAE
+854 WQPYSIARE
-862 VKDDGTITYKQ
+862 NEDGTITYLQ

-906 AVMALSAMRSAI
+906 AVMGLSAMRSAI

-940 LEKYIGRQFAN
+940 LEKYVGRQFAN

-966 TEYDSD
+966 TEYDTD
-972 MLEARSFVDEII
+972 MLEARGFVDEII

-997 PRRDILTGEPI
+997 PRRDILTGDPI
-1008 VRNPNAVY
+1008 VRNPNSIY
-1016 FNPEGAIS
+1016 FNPEGGIS

-1037 ESQLKDDPVVLEI
+1037 ESQLKDDPVTLEI
-1050 ARLKVPL
+1050 ARLKVAL
-1057 SEPRKIIDKVEL
+1057 SEPRKIIDNIEL
-1069 LDYKIDGQSA
+1069 LDYKINGQSA
-1079 YGYWTERVG
+1079 YDYWTERVG
-1088 KTKIR
+1088 KTKVR

-1098 EKLATTFESLSYKR
+1098 EKLERTFESLSYKR

-1132 EVYKKQAFGDVLEK
+1132 EVHKKQAFGDVLKK
-1146 YEQLNEDLLNA
+1146 YKKLEEDLLNA

>member
-70 NIISLGGLEFTKEQ
+70 NIISLGGLEFGDK
-84 ALLLVSPQAVVD
+84 D
-96 LEKQKKENSKLRFQ
+96 GKLTFK

-417 DVSAKYL
+417 DISKKYL

-563 AGGIVTANIRSIRTG
+563 AGGIVTANVRSIRTG

>member
-1 MATEFSPEVL
+1 MATEFSLEVL

-17 NQETV
+17 NEETV

-36 QQDANYWNIARDMAL
+36 QEDANYWNIARDMAL

-60 IEEQGDFIDE
+60 IEEQGDFLDE
-70 NIISLGGLEFTKEQ
+70 NIISLGGLEFGDQ
-84 ALLLVSPQAVVD
+84 D
-96 LEKQKKENSKLRFQ
+96 GKLTFK

-116 VPPSKWKSEEYSK
+116 VPPSKWKTEEYSK

-168 LAGTSLKGTS
+168 LGGTAIRRTG
-178 RALVGGAVA
+178 RALIGGAVA

-195 EGRLSDMLIEFDS
+195 EGRLSDMLVEFDS

-214 VTQYLATDKNDG
+214 VTQYLATDKEDG

-231 LKNVLEGF
+231 LKNVLEGMA
-239 GLGGITESIFYG
+239 LGGLAESIFYG
-251 IKGFKQMKKTKDLDK
+251 IKGFKQMKKTKDLEK
-266 RADLQKRTDQIIK
+266 RAVLQKKTDQVIK

-291 KLALEDNDAI
+291 KLALENNDAI
-301 NTKEALKVITKS
+301 DTKEALKVITKS

-353 DITKEFLENDVLAN
+353 DITKEFLENDKLAN
-367 DVALELAEIA
+367 EVALELAEIA

-390 EGVRSKDATVRM
+390 EGVRSKDGTVRM
-402 LTNKMFLQQLGQDYI
+402 LTNKMFLQQLGQDFI
-417 DVSAKYL
+417 DVSKKYL

-434 SKESKEEMALRGK
+434 SKQSKEEIALRGK
-447 VIQETT
+447 VIQEVT
-453 YALKEQIRS
+453 YALKEQIRN
-462 AARVTQA
+462 AARITQA
-469 GRIKVTRSGGKILEV
+469 GNIKVTRSGGKILEV

-514 DEISKTKSQKFIEVF
+514 NEISKTRSQKAIEVF

-563 AGGIVTANIRSIRTG
+563 AGGILTANMRSIRTG

-595 VRIAFKQGDAV
+595 VRIAFKQGDAI

-642 IDRLGLI
+642 IDRLGI
-649 SELPTRL
+649 IAELPTRL

-673 FANAIDNTLELG
+673 YANAVNNTLELG
-685 LDVSSKEGKANIDRI
+685 LDISSKEGRANIDRI

-715 NPIAAESLQQARVA
+715 NDIAADALQQSRVA

-768 NLWRQFETRIPVYGS
+768 NLWRQFETRIPVYGA
-783 FTKPMRDL
+783 FTKPMKDL

-813 ALYAFHL
+813 ALYAYHL
-820 TQSSV
+820 TQASV

-839 GPKDFNIKKTWMNNG
+839 GPKDFNIKKTWLNNG
-854 WQPYSIAE
+854 WQPYSIARE
-862 VKDDGTITYKQ
+862 NEDGTITYLQ

-890 NENNLSIN
+890 NENSLSIN

-906 AVMALSAMRSAI
+906 AVMGLSAMRSAI

-966 TEYDSD
+966 TEYDTD
-972 MLEARSFVDEII
+972 MLEARGFVDEII

-1008 VRNPNAVY
+1008 VRNPNSIY
-1016 FNPEGAIS
+1016 FNPEGGIS

-1037 ESQLKDDPVVLEI
+1037 ESQLKDDPVTLEI
-1050 ARLKVPL
+1050 ARLKVAL
-1057 SEPRKIIDKVEL
+1057 SEPRKIIDNIEL

-1079 YGYWTERVG
+1079 YDYWTERVG
-1088 KTKIR
+1088 KTKVR

-1098 EKLATTFESLSYKR
+1098 EKLERTFESLSYKR

-1132 EVYKKQAFGDVLEK
+1132 EVHKKQAFGDVLEK
-1146 YEQLNEDLLNA
+1146 YKKLEEDLLNA

>member
-36 QQDANYWNIARDMAL
+36 QEDANYWNIARDMAL

-60 IEEQGDFIDE
+60 IEEQGDFLDE
-70 NIISLGGLEFTKEQ
+70 NIISLGGLEFGDQ
-84 ALLLVSPQAVVD
+84 D
-96 LEKQKKENSKLRFQ
+96 GKLTFK

-116 VPPSKWKSEEYSK
+116 VPPSKWKTEEYSK

-168 LAGTSLKGTS
+168 LGGTAIRRTG
-178 RALVGGAVA
+178 RALIGGAVA

-195 EGRLSDMLIEFDS
+195 EGRLSDMLVEFDS

-214 VTQYLATDKNDG
+214 VTQYLATDKEDG

-231 LKNVLEGF
+231 LKNVLEGMA
-239 GLGGITESIFYG
+239 LGGVAESIFYG
-251 IKGFKQMKKTKDLDK
+251 IKGFKQMKKTKDLEK
-266 RADLQKRTDQIIK
+266 RAVLQKKTDLVIK

-291 KLALEDNDAI
+291 KLALENNDAI
-301 NTKEALKVITKS
+301 DTKEALKVITKS

-341 RTIDNIVDNGFD
+341 RTIDNVVDNGFD
-353 DITKEFLENDVLAN
+353 DITKEFLENDKLAN
-367 DVALELAEIA
+367 EVALELAEIA

-390 EGVRSKDATVRM
+390 EGVRSKDGTVRM
-402 LTNKMFLQQLGQDYI
+402 LTNKMFLQQLGQDFI
-417 DVSAKYL
+417 DVSKKYL

-434 SKESKEEMALRGK
+434 SKQSKEEIALRGK
-447 VIQETT
+447 VIQEVT
-453 YALKEQIRS
+453 YALKEQIRN
-462 AARVTQA
+462 AARITQA
-469 GRIKVTRSGGKILEV
+469 GNIKVTRSGGKILEV

-506 DMKPKDAI
+506 DMKPKDAVN
-514 DEISKTKSQKFIEVF
+514 EISKTRSQKAIEVF

-563 AGGIVTANIRSIRTG
+563 AGGIVTANMRSIRTG

-595 VRIAFKQGDAV
+595 VRIAFKQGDAI

-642 IDRLGLI
+642 IDRLGI
-649 SELPTRL
+649 IAELPTRL

-673 FANAIDNTLELG
+673 YANAVDNTLELG
-685 LDVSSKEGKANIDRI
+685 LDISSKEGRANIDRI

-768 NLWRQFETRIPVYGS
+768 NLWRQFETRIPVYGA

-813 ALYAFHL
+813 ALYAWHL
-820 TQSSV
+820 TQASV

-839 GPKDFNIKKTWMNNG
+839 GPKDFDIKKTWMNNG
-854 WQPYSIAE
+854 WQPYSIARE
-862 VKDDGTITYKQ
+862 NEDGTITYLQ

-890 NENNLSIN
+890 SENSNSIN
-898 DEDKENMF
+898 DEDKESMF
-906 AVMALSAMRSAI
+906 AVIGLSAMRSAI

-925 LSDAFELAQ
+925 LSDTFELMQ
-934 RTTPEN
+934 RTTPEK
-940 LEKYIGRQFAN
+940 LEKYVGRQFAN

-966 TEYDSD
+966 TEYDTD
-972 MLEARSFVDEII
+972 MLEARGFVDELI

-1008 VRNPNAVY
+1008 VRNPNSIY
-1016 FNPEGAIS
+1016 FNPEGGIS

-1037 ESQLKDDPVVLEI
+1037 KSQLKDDPVTLEI
-1050 ARLKVPL
+1050 ARLKVAL
-1057 SEPRKIIDKVEL
+1057 SEPKKIIDNIEL

-1079 YGYWTERVG
+1079 YDYWTERVG
-1088 KTKIR
+1088 KTKVR

-1098 EKLATTFESLSYKR
+1098 EKLERTFESLSYKR

-1132 EVYKKQAFGDVLEK
+1132 EVHKKQAFGDVLEK
-1146 YEQLNEDLLNA
+1146 YKKLEEDLLNA

>member
-1 MATEFSPEVL
+1 MATEFSLEVL

-17 NQETV
+17 NEETV

-36 QQDANYWNIARDMAL
+36 QEDANYWNIARDMAL

-60 IEEQGDFIDE
+60 IEEQGDFLDE
-70 NIISLGGLEFTKEQ
+70 NIISLGGLEFGDQ
-84 ALLLVSPQAVVD
+84 D
-96 LEKQKKENSKLRFQ
+96 GKLTFK

-116 VPPSKWKSEEYSK
+116 VPPSKWKTEEYSK

-168 LAGTSLKGTS
+168 LGGTAIRRTG
-178 RALVGGAVA
+178 RALIGGAVA

-195 EGRLSDMLIEFDS
+195 EGRLSDMLVEFDS

-214 VTQYLATDKNDG
+214 VTQYLATDKEDG

-231 LKNVLEGF
+231 LKNVLEGMA
-239 GLGGITESIFYG
+239 LGGLAESIFYG
-251 IKGFKQMKKTKDLDK
+251 IKGFKQMKKTKDLEK
-266 RADLQKRTDQIIK
+266 RAVLQKKTDQVIK

-291 KLALEDNDAI
+291 KLALENNDAI
-301 NTKEALKVITKS
+301 DTKEALKVITKS

-353 DITKEFLENDVLAN
+353 DITKEFLENDKLAN
-367 DVALELAEIA
+367 EVALELAEIA

-390 EGVRSKDATVRM
+390 EGVRSKDGTVRM
-402 LTNKMFLQQLGQDYI
+402 LTNKMFLQQLGQDFI
-417 DVSAKYL
+417 DVSKKYL

-434 SKESKEEMALRGK
+434 SKQSKEEIALRGK
-447 VIQETT
+447 VIQEVT
-453 YALKEQIRS
+453 YALKEQIRN
-462 AARVTQA
+462 AARITQA
-469 GRIKVTRSGGKILEV
+469 GNIKVTRSGGKILEV

-499 VLAKKIK
+499 VLAKKLK

-514 DEISKTKSQKFIEVF
+514 NEISKTRSQKAIEVF

-563 AGGIVTANIRSIRTG
+563 AGGILTANMRSIRTG

-595 VRIAFKQGDAV
+595 VRIAFKQGDAI

-642 IDRLGLI
+642 IDRLGI
-649 SELPTRL
+649 IAELPTRL

-673 FANAIDNTLELG
+673 YANAVNNTLELG
-685 LDVSSKEGKANIDRI
+685 LDISSKEGRANIDRI

-715 NPIAAESLQQARVA
+715 NDIAADALQQSRVA

-768 NLWRQFETRIPVYGS
+768 NLWRQFETRIPVYGA
-783 FTKPMRDL
+783 FTKPMKDL

-813 ALYAFHL
+813 ALYAYHL
-820 TQSSV
+820 TQASV

-839 GPKDFNIKKTWMNNG
+839 GPKDFNIKKTWLNNG
-854 WQPYSIAE
+854 WQPYSIARE
-862 VKDDGTITYKQ
+862 NEDGTITYLQ

-890 NENNLSIN
+890 NENSLSIN

-906 AVMALSAMRSAI
+906 AVMGLSAMRSAI

-966 TEYDSD
+966 TEYDTD
-972 MLEARSFVDEII
+972 MLEARGFVDEII

-1008 VRNPNAVY
+1008 VRNPNSIY
-1016 FNPEGAIS
+1016 FNPEGGIS

-1037 ESQLKDDPVVLEI
+1037 ESQLKDDPVTLEI
-1050 ARLKVPL
+1050 ARLKVAL
-1057 SEPRKIIDKVEL
+1057 SEPRKIIDNIEL

-1079 YGYWTERVG
+1079 YDYWTERVG
-1088 KTKIR
+1088 KTKVR

-1098 EKLATTFESLSYKR
+1098 EKLERTFESLSYKR

-1132 EVYKKQAFGDVLEK
+1132 EVHKKQAFGDVLEK
-1146 YEQLNEDLLNA
+1146 YKKLEEDLLNA

>member
-231 LKNVLEGF
+231 LKNVLEGMA
-239 GLGGITESIFYG
+239 LGGITESIFYG

-417 DVSAKYL
+417 DISKKYL

>member
-36 QQDANYWNIARDMAL
+36 QEDANYWNIARDMAL

-60 IEEQGDFIDE
+60 IEEQGDFLDE
-70 NIISLGGLEFTKEQ
+70 NIISLGGLEFGDQ
-84 ALLLVSPQAVVD
+84 D
-96 LEKQKKENSKLRFQ
+96 GKLTFK

-116 VPPSKWKSEEYSK
+116 VPPSKWKTEEYSK

-168 LAGTSLKGTS
+168 LGGTAIRRTG
-178 RALVGGAVA
+178 RALIGGAVA

-195 EGRLSDMLIEFDS
+195 EGRLSDMLVEFDS

-214 VTQYLATDKNDG
+214 VTQYLATDKEDG

-231 LKNVLEGF
+231 LKNVLEGMA
-239 GLGGITESIFYG
+239 LGGVAESIFYG
-251 IKGFKQMKKTKDLDK
+251 IKGFKQMKKTKDLEK
-266 RADLQKRTDQIIK
+266 RAVLQKKTDLVIK
-279 DAQKGKKTKRLR
+279 DAQKGKKTKRIR
-291 KLALEDNDAI
+291 KVALENNDAI
-301 NTKEALKVITKS
+301 DTKEALKVITKS

-341 RTIDNIVDNGFD
+341 RTIDNVVDNGFD
-353 DITKEFLENDVLAN
+353 DITKEFLENDKLAN
-367 DVALELAEIA
+367 EVALELAEIA

-390 EGVRSKDATVRM
+390 EGVRSKDGTVRM
-402 LTNKMFLQQLGQDYI
+402 LTNKMFLQQLGQDFI
-417 DVSAKYL
+417 DVSKKYL

-434 SKESKEEMALRGK
+434 SKQSKEEIALRGR
-447 VIQETT
+447 VIQEVT
-453 YALKEQIRS
+453 YALKEQIRN
-462 AARVTQA
+462 AARITQA
-469 GRIKVTRSGGKILEV
+469 GNIKVTRSGGKILEV

-506 DMKPKDAI
+506 DMKPKDAVNV
-514 DEISKTKSQKFIEVF
+514 ISKTRSQKGIEVF

-563 AGGIVTANIRSIRTG
+563 AGGIVTANMRSIRTG

-595 VRIAFKQGDAV
+595 VRIAFKQGDAI

-634 FDGRAGTW
+634 FEGKAGTW
-642 IDRLGLI
+642 IDRLGI
-649 SELPTRL
+649 IAELPTRL

-673 FANAIDNTLELG
+673 YANAVDNTLELG
-685 LDVSSKEGKANIDRI
+685 LDISSKEGRANIDRI

-715 NPIAAESLQQARVA
+715 NPIAAEALQQARVA

-783 FTKPMRDL
+783 FTKPMKDL

-813 ALYAFHL
+813 ALYAWHL
-820 TQSSV
+820 TQASV

-839 GPKDFNIKKTWMNNG
+839 GPKDFDIKKTWMNNG
-854 WQPYSIAE
+854 WQPYSIARE
-862 VKDDGTITYKQ
+862 NKDGTITYLQ

-881 YLFGIAADI
+881 YLFGIAADMS
-890 NENNLSIN
+890 ENSNSIN

-906 AVMALSAMRSAI
+906 AVIGLSAMRSAI

-925 LSDAFELAQ
+925 LSDTFELMQ
-934 RTTPEN
+934 RTTPEK
-940 LEKYIGRQFAN
+940 LEKYVGRQFAN

-966 TEYDSD
+966 TEYDTD
-972 MLEARSFVDEII
+972 MLEARGFVDELI

-1008 VRNPNAVY
+1008 VRNPNSIY
-1016 FNPEGAIS
+1016 FNPEGGIS

-1037 ESQLKDDPVVLEI
+1037 KSQLKDDPVTLEI
-1050 ARLKVPL
+1050 ARLKVAL
-1057 SEPRKIIDKVEL
+1057 SEPRKIIDNIEL

-1079 YGYWTERVG
+1079 YDYWTERVG
-1088 KTKIR
+1088 KTKVR

-1098 EKLATTFESLSYKR
+1098 EKLERTFESLSYKR

-1132 EVYKKQAFGDVLEK
+1132 EVHKKQAFGDVLEK
-1146 YEQLNEDLLNA
+1146 YKKLEEDLLNA

>member
-36 QQDANYWNIARDMAL
+36 QEDANYWNIARDMAL

-60 IEEQGDFIDE
+60 IEEQGDFLDE
-70 NIISLGGLEFTKEQ
+70 NIISLGGLEFGDQ
-84 ALLLVSPQAVVD
+84 D
-96 LEKQKKENSKLRFQ
+96 GKLTFK

-116 VPPSKWKSEEYSK
+116 VPPSKWKTEEYSK

-168 LAGTSLKGTS
+168 LGGTSIRRTG
-178 RALVGGAVA
+178 RALIGGAVA

-195 EGRLSDMLIEFDS
+195 EGRLSDMLVEFDS

-214 VTQYLATDKNDG
+214 VTQYLATDKEDG

-231 LKNVLEGF
+231 LKNVLEGMA
-239 GLGGITESIFYG
+239 LGGVAESIFYG
-251 IKGFKQMKKTKDLDK
+251 IKGFKQMKKTKDLEK
-266 RADLQKRTDQIIK
+266 RAVLQKKTDLVIK

-291 KLALEDNDAI
+291 KLALENNDAI
-301 NTKEALKVITKS
+301 DTKEALKVITKS

-341 RTIDNIVDNGFD
+341 RTIDNVVDNGFD
-353 DITKEFLENDVLAN
+353 NITKEFLENDKLAN
-367 DVALELAEIA
+367 EVALELAEIA

-390 EGVRSKDATVRM
+390 EGVRSKDGTVRM
-402 LTNKMFLQQLGQDYI
+402 LTNKMFLQQLGQDFI
-417 DVSAKYL
+417 DVSKKYL

-434 SKESKEEMALRGK
+434 SKESKEEIALRGK
-447 VIQETT
+447 VIQEVT
-453 YALKEQIRS
+453 YALKEQIRN
-462 AARVTQA
+462 AARITQA
-469 GRIKVTRSGGKILEV
+469 GNIKVTRSGGKILEV

-506 DMKPKDAI
+506 DMKPKDAVN
-514 DEISKTKSQKFIEVF
+514 EISKTRSQKAIEVF

-563 AGGIVTANIRSIRTG
+563 AGGIVTANMRSIRTG

-595 VRIAFKQGDAV
+595 VRIAFKQGDAI

-642 IDRLGLI
+642 IDRLGI
-649 SELPTRL
+649 IAELPTRL

-673 FANAIDNTLELG
+673 YANAVDNTLELG
-685 LDVSSKEGKANIDRI
+685 LDISSKEGRANIDRI

-768 NLWRQFETRIPVYGS
+768 NLWRQFETRIPVYGA

-813 ALYAFHL
+813 ALYAYHL

-839 GPKDFNIKKTWMNNG
+839 GPKDFNIKKTWLNNG
-854 WQPYSIAE
+854 WQPYSIARE
-862 VKDDGTITYKQ
+862 NEDGTITYLQ

-890 NENNLSIN
+890 NENSLSIN

-906 AVMALSAMRSAI
+906 AVMGLSAMRSAI

-940 LEKYIGRQFAN
+940 LEKYVGRQFAN

-966 TEYDSD
+966 TEYDTD
-972 MLEARSFVDEII
+972 MLEARGFVDEII

-1008 VRNPNAVY
+1008 VRNPNSIY
-1016 FNPEGAIS
+1016 FNPEGGIS

-1037 ESQLKDDPVVLEI
+1037 ESQLKDDPVTLEI
-1050 ARLKVPL
+1050 ARLKVAL
-1057 SEPRKIIDKVEL
+1057 SEPRKIIDNIEL

-1079 YGYWTERVG
+1079 YDYWTERVG
-1088 KTKIR
+1088 KTKVR

-1098 EKLATTFESLSYKR
+1098 EKLERTFESLSYKR

-1132 EVYKKQAFGDVLEK
+1132 EVHKKQAFGDVLEK
-1146 YEQLNEDLLNA
+1146 YKKLEEDLLNA

>member
-417 DVSAKYL
+417 DVSKKYL

-563 AGGIVTANIRSIRTG
+563 AGGIVTANVRSIRTG

-972 MLEARSFVDEII
+972 MLEARGFVDEII

>member
-70 NIISLGGLEFTKEQ
+70 NIISLGGLEFGDK
-84 ALLLVSPQAVVD
+84 D
-96 LEKQKKENSKLRFQ
+96 GKLTFK

-563 AGGIVTANIRSIRTG
+563 AGGIVTANVRSIRTG

>member
-36 QQDANYWNIARDMAL
+36 QEDANYWNIARDMAL

-60 IEEQGDFIDE
+60 IEEQGDFLDE
-70 NIISLGGLEFTKEQ
+70 NIISLGGLEFGDQ
-84 ALLLVSPQAVVD
+84 D
-96 LEKQKKENSKLRFQ
+96 GKLTFK

-116 VPPSKWKSEEYSK
+116 VPPSKWKTEEYSK

-168 LAGTSLKGTS
+168 LGGTAIRRTG
-178 RALVGGAVA
+178 RALIGGAVA

-195 EGRLSDMLIEFDS
+195 EGRLSDMLVEFDS

-214 VTQYLATDKNDG
+214 VTQYLATDKEDG

-231 LKNVLEGF
+231 LKNVLEGMA
-239 GLGGITESIFYG
+239 LGGVAESIFYG
-251 IKGFKQMKKTKDLDK
+251 IKGFKQMKKTKDLEK
-266 RADLQKRTDQIIK
+266 RAVLQKKTDLVIK

-291 KLALEDNDAI
+291 KLALENNDAI
-301 NTKEALKVITKS
+301 DTKEALKVITKS

-341 RTIDNIVDNGFD
+341 RTIDNVVDNGFD
-353 DITKEFLENDVLAN
+353 DITKEFLENDKLAN
-367 DVALELAEIA
+367 EVALELAEIA

-390 EGVRSKDATVRM
+390 EGVRSKDGTVRM
-402 LTNKMFLQQLGQDYI
+402 LTNKMFLQQLGQDFI
-417 DVSAKYL
+417 DVSKKYL

-434 SKESKEEMALRGK
+434 SKQSKEEIALRGK
-447 VIQETT
+447 VIQEVT
-453 YALKEQIRS
+453 YALKEQIRN
-462 AARVTQA
+462 AARITQA
-469 GRIKVTRSGGKILEV
+469 GNIKVTRSGGKILEV

-506 DMKPKDAI
+506 DMKPKDAVN
-514 DEISKTKSQKFIEVF
+514 EISKTKSQKAIEVF

-563 AGGIVTANIRSIRTG
+563 AGGIVTANMRSIRTG

-595 VRIAFKQGDAV
+595 VRIAFKQGDAI

-642 IDRLGLI
+642 IDRLGI
-649 SELPTRL
+649 IAELPTRL

-673 FANAIDNTLELG
+673 YANAVDNTLELG
-685 LDVSSKEGKANIDRI
+685 LDISSKEGRANIDRI

-783 FTKPMRDL
+783 FTKPMKDL

-813 ALYAFHL
+813 ALYAWHL
-820 TQSSV
+820 TQASV

-854 WQPYSIAE
+854 WQPYSIARE
-862 VKDDGTITYKQ
+862 NEDGTITYLQ

-881 YLFGIAADI
+881 YLFGIAADMS
-890 NENNLSIN
+890 ENSNSIN

-906 AVMALSAMRSAI
+906 AVIGLSAMRSAI

-925 LSDAFELAQ
+925 LSDTFELMQ
-934 RTTPEN
+934 RTTPEK
-940 LEKYIGRQFAN
+940 LEKYVGRQFAN

-966 TEYDSD
+966 TEYDTD
-972 MLEARSFVDEII
+972 MLEARGFVDELI

-1008 VRNPNAVY
+1008 VRNPNSIY
-1016 FNPEGAIS
+1016 FNPEGGIS

-1037 ESQLKDDPVVLEI
+1037 KSQLKDDPVTLEI
-1050 ARLKVPL
+1050 ARLKVAL
-1057 SEPRKIIDKVEL
+1057 SEPKKIIDNIEL

-1079 YGYWTERVG
+1079 YDYWTERVG
-1088 KTKIR
+1088 KTKVR

-1098 EKLATTFESLSYKR
+1098 EKLERTFESLSYKR

-1132 EVYKKQAFGDVLEK
+1132 EVHKKQAFGDVLEK
-1146 YEQLNEDLLNA
+1146 YKKLEEDLLNA

>member
-36 QQDANYWNIARDMAL
+36 QEDANYWNIARDMAL

-60 IEEQGDFIDE
+60 IEEQGDFLDE
-70 NIISLGGLEFTKEQ
+70 NIISLGGLEFGDQ
-84 ALLLVSPQAVVD
+84 D
-96 LEKQKKENSKLRFQ
+96 GKLTFK

-116 VPPSKWKSEEYSK
+116 VPPSKWKTEEYSK

-168 LAGTSLKGTS
+168 LGGTAIRRTG
-178 RALVGGAVA
+178 RALIGGAVA

-195 EGRLSDMLIEFDS
+195 EGRLSDMLVEFDS

-214 VTQYLATDKNDG
+214 VTQYLATDKEDG

-231 LKNVLEGF
+231 LKNVLEGMA
-239 GLGGITESIFYG
+239 LGGVAESIFYG
-251 IKGFKQMKKTKDLDK
+251 IKGFKQMKKTKDLEK
-266 RADLQKRTDQIIK
+266 RAVLQKKTDLVIK

-291 KLALEDNDAI
+291 KLALENNDAI
-301 NTKEALKVITKS
+301 DTKEALKVITKS

-341 RTIDNIVDNGFD
+341 RTIDNVVDNGFD
-353 DITKEFLENDVLAN
+353 DITKEFLENDKLAN
-367 DVALELAEIA
+367 EVALELAEIA

-390 EGVRSKDATVRM
+390 EGVRSKDGTVRM
-402 LTNKMFLQQLGQDYI
+402 LTNKMFLQQLGQDFI
-417 DVSAKYL
+417 DVSKKYL

-434 SKESKEEMALRGK
+434 SKQSKEEIALRGR
-447 VIQETT
+447 VIQEVT
-453 YALKEQIRS
+453 YALKEQIRN
-462 AARVTQA
+462 AARITQA
-469 GRIKVTRSGGKILEV
+469 GNIKVTRSGGKILEV

-506 DMKPKDAI
+506 DMKPKDAVN
-514 DEISKTKSQKFIEVF
+514 EISKTRSQKAIEVF

-563 AGGIVTANIRSIRTG
+563 AGGIVTANMRSIRTG

-595 VRIAFKQGDAV
+595 VRIAFKQGDAI

-642 IDRLGLI
+642 IDRLGI
-649 SELPTRL
+649 IAELPTRL

-673 FANAIDNTLELG
+673 YANAVDNTLELG
-685 LDVSSKEGKANIDRI
+685 LDISSKEGRANIDRI

-768 NLWRQFETRIPVYGS
+768 NLWRQFETRIPVYGA

-813 ALYAFHL
+813 ALYAWHL
-820 TQSSV
+820 TQASV

-839 GPKDFNIKKTWMNNG
+839 GPKDFDIKKTWMNNG
-854 WQPYSIAE
+854 WQPYSIARE
-862 VKDDGTITYKQ
+862 NEDGTITYLQ

-890 NENNLSIN
+890 SENNNSIN
-898 DEDKENMF
+898 DEDKERMF
-906 AVMALSAMRSAI
+906 SVIGLSAMRSAI

-925 LSDAFELAQ
+925 LSDTFELMQ
-934 RTTPEN
+934 RTTPEK
-940 LEKYIGRQFAN
+940 LEKYVGRQFAN

-966 TEYDSD
+966 TEYDTD
-972 MLEARSFVDEII
+972 MLEARGFVDELI

-1008 VRNPNAVY
+1008 VRNPNSIY
-1016 FNPEGAIS
+1016 FNPEGGIS

-1037 ESQLKDDPVVLEI
+1037 KSQLKDDPVTLEI
-1050 ARLKVPL
+1050 ARLKVGL
-1057 SEPRKIIDKVEL
+1057 SEPRKIIDNIEL

-1079 YGYWTERVG
+1079 YDYWTERVG
-1088 KTKIR
+1088 KTKVR

-1098 EKLATTFESLSYKR
+1098 EKLERTFESLSYKR

-1132 EVYKKQAFGDVLEK
+1132 EVHKKQAFGDVLEK
-1146 YEQLNEDLLNA
+1146 YKKLEEDLLNA

>member
-116 VPPSKWKSEEYSK
+116 IPPSKWKSEEYSK

-417 DVSAKYL
+417 DISKKYL

-563 AGGIVTANIRSIRTG
+563 AGGIVTANVRSIRTG

>member
-36 QQDANYWNIARDMAL
+36 QEDANYWNIARDMAL

-60 IEEQGDFIDE
+60 IEEQGDFLDE
-70 NIISLGGLEFTKEQ
+70 NIISLGGLEFGDK
-84 ALLLVSPQAVVD
+84 D
-96 LEKQKKENSKLRFQ
+96 GKLTFK

-116 VPPSKWKSEEYSK
+116 VPPSKWKTEEYSK

-168 LAGTSLKGTS
+168 LGGTAIRRTG
-178 RALVGGAVA
+178 RALIGGAVA

-195 EGRLSDMLIEFDS
+195 EGRLSDMLVEFDS

-214 VTQYLATDKNDG
+214 VTQYLATDKEDG

-231 LKNVLEGF
+231 LKNVLEGMA
-239 GLGGITESIFYG
+239 LGGVAESIFYG
-251 IKGFKQMKKTKDLDK
+251 IKGFKQMKKTKDLEK
-266 RADLQKRTDQIIK
+266 RVVLQKKTDLVIK

-291 KLALEDNDAI
+291 KLALENNDAI
-301 NTKEALKVITKS
+301 DTKEALKVITKS
-313 KETAKKDAELWIKKI
+313 RETAKKDAELWIKKI
-328 LNTKSLTSGEQVL
+328 LNIKSLTSGEQVL
-341 RTIDNIVDNGFD
+341 RTIDNVVDNGFD
-353 DITKEFLENDVLAN
+353 DITKEFLENDKLAN
-367 DVALELAEIA
+367 EVALELAEIA

-390 EGVRSKDATVRM
+390 EGVRSKDGTVRM
-402 LTNKMFLQQLGQDYI
+402 LTNKMFLQQLGQDFI
-417 DVSAKYL
+417 DVSKKYL

-434 SKESKEEMALRGK
+434 SKQSKEEIALRGK
-447 VIQETT
+447 VIQEVT
-453 YALKEQIRS
+453 YALKEQIRN
-462 AARVTQA
+462 AARITQA
-469 GRIKVTRSGGKILEV
+469 GNIKVTRSGGKILEV

-506 DMKPKDAI
+506 DMKPKDAVN
-514 DEISKTKSQKFIEVF
+514 EISKTRSQKAIEVF

-563 AGGIVTANIRSIRTG
+563 AGGIVTANMRSIRTG

-595 VRIAFKQGDAV
+595 VRIAFKQGDAI

-642 IDRLGLI
+642 IDRLGI
-649 SELPTRL
+649 IAELPTRL

-673 FANAIDNTLELG
+673 YANAVDNTLELG
-685 LDVSSKEGKANIDRI
+685 LDISSKEGIANIDRI

-768 NLWRQFETRIPVYGS
+768 NLWRQFETRIPVYGR
-783 FTKPMRDL
+783 FTKPMKDL

-813 ALYAFHL
+813 ALYAWHL

-830 NIYPKITGN
+830 NIFPKITGN

-854 WQPYSIAE
+854 WQPYSIARE
-862 VKDDGTITYKQ
+862 NEDGTITYLQ

-881 YLFGIAADI
+881 YLFGIAADMS
-890 NENNLSIN
+890 ENSNSIN
-898 DEDKENMF
+898 DEDKESMF
-906 AVMALSAMRSAI
+906 AVIGLSAMRSAI

-925 LSDAFELAQ
+925 LSDTFELMQ
-934 RTTPEN
+934 RTTPEK
-940 LEKYIGRQFAN
+940 LEKYVGRQFAN

-966 TEYDSD
+966 TEYDTD
-972 MLEARSFVDEII
+972 MLEARGFVDELI

-997 PRRDILTGEPI
+997 PRRDILTGDPI
-1008 VRNPNAVY
+1008 VRNPNSIY
-1016 FNPEGAIS
+1016 FNPEGGIS

-1037 ESQLKDDPVVLEI
+1037 KSQLKDDPITLEI
-1050 ARLKVPL
+1050 ARLKVAL
-1057 SEPRKIIDKVEL
+1057 SEPRKIIDNIEL

-1079 YGYWTERVG
+1079 YDYWTERVG
-1088 KTKIR
+1088 KTKVR

-1098 EKLATTFESLSYKR
+1098 EKLERTFESLSYKR

-1132 EVYKKQAFGDVLEK
+1132 EVHKKQAFGDVLEK
-1146 YEQLNEDLLNA
+1146 YKKLEEDLLNA

>member
-159 PAKFLKGAG
+159 PAKFLKRAG

-563 AGGIVTANIRSIRTG
+563 AGGIVTANVRSIRTG

-783 FTKPMRDL
+783 FTKPMKDL

>member
-17 NQETV
+17 NEETV

-36 QQDANYWNIARDMAL
+36 QEDANYWNIARDMAL

-60 IEEQGDFIDE
+60 IEEQGDFLDE
-70 NIISLGGLEFTKEQ
+70 NIISLGGLEFGDQ
-84 ALLLVSPQAVVD
+84 D
-96 LEKQKKENSKLRFQ
+96 GKLTFK

-116 VPPSKWKSEEYSK
+116 VPPSKWKTEEYSK

-168 LAGTSLKGTS
+168 LGGTAIRRTG
-178 RALVGGAVA
+178 RALIGGAVA

-195 EGRLSDMLIEFDS
+195 EGRLSDMLVEFDS

-214 VTQYLATDKNDG
+214 VTQYLATDKEDG

-231 LKNVLEGF
+231 LKNVLEGMA
-239 GLGGITESIFYG
+239 LGGLAESIFYG
-251 IKGFKQMKKTKDLDK
+251 IKGFKQMKKTKDLEK
-266 RADLQKRTDQIIK
+266 RAVLQKKTDQVIK

-291 KLALEDNDAI
+291 KLALENNDAI
-301 NTKEALKVITKS
+301 DTKEALKVITKS

-353 DITKEFLENDVLAN
+353 DITKEFLENDKLAN
-367 DVALELAEIA
+367 EVALELAEIA

-390 EGVRSKDATVRM
+390 EGVRSKDGTVRM
-402 LTNKMFLQQLGQDYI
+402 LTNKMFLQQLGQDFI
-417 DVSAKYL
+417 DVSKKYL

-434 SKESKEEMALRGK
+434 SKQSKEEIALRGK
-447 VIQETT
+447 VIQEVT
-453 YALKEQIRS
+453 YALKEQIRN
-462 AARVTQA
+462 AARITQA
-469 GRIKVTRSGGKILEV
+469 GNIKVTRSGGKILEV

-514 DEISKTKSQKFIEVF
+514 NEISKTRSQKAIEVF

-563 AGGIVTANIRSIRTG
+563 AGGILTANMRSIRTG

-595 VRIAFKQGDAV
+595 VRIAFKQGDAI

-642 IDRLGLI
+642 IDRLGI
-649 SELPTRL
+649 IAELPTRL

-673 FANAIDNTLELG
+673 YANAVNNTLELG
-685 LDVSSKEGKANIDRI
+685 LDISSKEGRANIDRI

-715 NPIAAESLQQARVA
+715 NDIAADALQQSRVA

-768 NLWRQFETRIPVYGS
+768 NLWRQFETRIPVYGA

-813 ALYAFHL
+813 ALYAYHL
-820 TQSSV
+820 TQASV

-839 GPKDFNIKKTWMNNG
+839 GPKDFNIKKTWLNNG
-854 WQPYSIAE
+854 WQPYSIARE
-862 VKDDGTITYKQ
+862 NEDGTITYLQ

-890 NENNLSIN
+890 NENSLSIN

-906 AVMALSAMRSAI
+906 AVMGLSAMRSAI

-966 TEYDSD
+966 TEYDTD
-972 MLEARSFVDEII
+972 MLEARGFVDEII

-1008 VRNPNAVY
+1008 VRNPNSIY
-1016 FNPEGAIS
+1016 FNPEGGIS

-1037 ESQLKDDPVVLEI
+1037 ESQLKDDPVTLEI
-1050 ARLKVPL
+1050 ARLKVAL
-1057 SEPRKIIDKVEL
+1057 SEPRKIIDNIEL

-1079 YGYWTERVG
+1079 YDYWTERVG
-1088 KTKIR
+1088 KTKVR

-1098 EKLATTFESLSYKR
+1098 EKLERTFESLSYKR

-1132 EVYKKQAFGDVLEK
+1132 EVHKKQAFGDVLEK
-1146 YEQLNEDLLNA
+1146 YKKLEEDLLNA

>member
-17 NQETV
+17 NEETV

-36 QQDANYWNIARDMAL
+36 QEDANYWNIARDMAL

-60 IEEQGDFIDE
+60 IEEQGDFLDE
-70 NIISLGGLEFTKEQ
+70 NIISLGGLEFGDQ
-84 ALLLVSPQAVVD
+84 D
-96 LEKQKKENSKLRFQ
+96 GKLTFK

-116 VPPSKWKSEEYSK
+116 VPPSKWKTEEYSK

-159 PAKFLKGAG
+159 PAKFLKGTG
-168 LAGTSLKGTS
+168 LGGTSIRRTG
-178 RALVGGAVA
+178 RALIGGAVA

-195 EGRLSDMLIEFDS
+195 EGRLSDMLVEFDS

-214 VTQYLATDKNDG
+214 VTQYLATDKEDG

-231 LKNVLEGF
+231 LKNVLEGMA
-239 GLGGITESIFYG
+239 LGGVAESIFYG
-251 IKGFKQMKKTKDLDK
+251 IKGFKQMKKTKDLEK
-266 RADLQKRTDQIIK
+266 RAVLQKKTDQVIK

-291 KLALEDNDAI
+291 KLALENNDAI

-341 RTIDNIVDNGFD
+341 RTIDNVVDNGFD
-353 DITKEFLENDVLAN
+353 DITKEFLENDKLAN
-367 DVALELAEIA
+367 EVALELAEIA

-390 EGVRSKDATVRM
+390 EGVRSKDGTVRM
-402 LTNKMFLQQLGQDYI
+402 LTNKMFLQQLGQDFI
-417 DVSAKYL
+417 DVSKKYL

-434 SKESKEEMALRGK
+434 SKESKEEIALRGK
-447 VIQETT
+447 VIQEVT
-453 YALKEQIRS
+453 YALKEQIRN
-462 AARVTQA
+462 AARITQA
-469 GRIKVTRSGGKILEV
+469 GNIKVTRSGGKILEV

-506 DMKPKDAI
+506 NMKPKDAVN
-514 DEISKTKSQKFIEVF
+514 EISKTRSQKAIEVF

-563 AGGIVTANIRSIRTG
+563 AGGILTANMRSIRTG

-595 VRIAFKQGDAV
+595 VRIAFKQGDAI

-642 IDRLGLI
+642 IDRLGI
-649 SELPTRL
+649 IAELPTRL

-673 FANAIDNTLELG
+673 YANAVNNTLELG
-685 LDVSSKEGKANIDRI
+685 LDISSKEGRANIDRI

-715 NPIAAESLQQARVA
+715 NDIAADALQQSRVA

-768 NLWRQFETRIPVYGS
+768 NLWRQFETRIPVYGA

-813 ALYAFHL
+813 ALYAYHL

-839 GPKDFNIKKTWMNNG
+839 GPKDFNIKKTWLNNG
-854 WQPYSIAE
+854 WQPYSIARE
-862 VKDDGTITYKQ
+862 NEDGTITYLQ

-890 NENNLSIN
+890 NENSLSIN

-906 AVMALSAMRSAI
+906 AVMGLSAMRSAI

-925 LSDAFELAQ
+925 LSDAFELMQ

-966 TEYDSD
+966 TEYDTD
-972 MLEARSFVDEII
+972 MLEARGFVDEII

-1008 VRNPNAVY
+1008 VRNPNSIY
-1016 FNPEGAIS
+1016 FNPEGGIS

-1037 ESQLKDDPVVLEI
+1037 ESQLKDDPVTLEI
-1050 ARLKVPL
+1050 ARLKVAL
-1057 SEPRKIIDKVEL
+1057 SEPRKIIDNIEL

-1079 YGYWTERVG
+1079 YDYWTERVG
-1088 KTKIR
+1088 KTKVR

-1098 EKLATTFESLSYKR
+1098 EKLERTFESLSYKR

-1132 EVYKKQAFGDVLEK
+1132 EVHKKQAFGDVLEK
-1146 YEQLNEDLLNA
+1146 YKKLEEDLLNA